1 MQKENEWMLKKID
14 KKFWRQQA
22 KVIARF
28 VRDSLEDL
36 HWKWIAMS
44 DDNMP
49 DINRA
54 IRRWVYAYIRF
65 IQLPEARR
73 DKLAKWVQPP
83 DYREDSVFDEID
95 KQYDALA
102 SKKTI

>member
-1 MQKENEWMLKKID
+1 MMTEKEIS

-36 HWKWIAMS
+36 HAKNVVMT

-54 IRRWVYAYIRF
+54 IRRWIYSYIRF

-73 DKLAKWVQPP
+73 DKLAKRVQPP
-83 DYREDSVFDEID
+83 DYREDDVFDEID
-95 KQYDALA
+95 KEYDVLA
-102 SKKTI
+102 SKKCV

>member
-1 MQKENEWMLKKID
+1 MPID
-14 KKFWRQQA
+14 KADRAEMIGNKFWRQQA

-36 HWKWIAMS
+36 HAKNVVMT

-65 IQLPEARR
+65 IQLPKARR

-83 DYREDSVFDEID
+83 DYREDDVFDDID
-95 KQYDALA
+95 KEYDALA
-102 SKKTI
+102 SKNE